1 MSSKKIKINKQYKD
15 RLFRLLFGSLDMK
28 ENIISLYN
36 ALNSTDYIEADIEEI
51 TTLDDAIYI
60 KMKND
65 VSFLID
71 SYLTLWEQQSSYN
84 PNMPIRGFMYFAN
97 LFDEYIDK
105 NNYNIYGTK
114 LVKIPTPKYVVFYN
128 GTSDKPAIE
137 KLKLSDA
144 FIKADKDN
152 EFEWTATMYNLN
164 RGKND
169 KLLSLCKPLSDYM
182 TLIYYIRENQEN
194 GYSIKDAVDKAAKRC
209 IEENILSDFLR
220 KHRAEVMDVCITE
233 FNEKVFIDGIHE
245 EGLAEGRAE
254 GRAEGLAEGR
264 AETIRI
270 MLQNGRTPE
279 EIADFGGFEIEKI
292 RKIQTL
298 LKADS

>member
-1 MSSKKIKINKQYKD
+1 
-15 RLFRLLFGSLDMK
+15 MK
-28 ENIISLYN
+28 G
-36 ALNSTDYIEADIEEI
+36 
-51 TTLDDAIYI
+51 
-60 KMKND
+60 M
-65 VSFLID
+65 
-71 SYLTLWEQQSSYN
+71 
-84 PNMPIRGFMYFAN
+84 
-97 LFDEYIDK
+97 
-105 NNYNIYGTK
+105 
-114 LVKIPTPKYVVFYN
+114 
-128 GTSDKPAIE
+128 
-137 KLKLSDA
+137 
-144 FIKADKDN
+144 
-152 EFEWTATMYNLN
+152 FEWTATMYNLN

-169 KLLSLCKPLSDYM
+169 KLLSLCNPLSDYM

-194 GYSIKDAVDKAAKRC
+194 GYSIKEAVDKAAKRC

-245 EGLAEGRAE
+245 EGRE
-254 GRAEGLAEGR
+254 EGR

>member
-1 MSSKKIKINKQYKD
+1 
-15 RLFRLLFGSLDMK
+15 
-28 ENIISLYN
+28 
-36 ALNSTDYIEADIEEI
+36 
-51 TTLDDAIYI
+51 
-60 KMKND
+60 
-65 VSFLID
+65 
-71 SYLTLWEQQSSYN
+71 
-84 PNMPIRGFMYFAN
+84 
-97 LFDEYIDK
+97 
-105 NNYNIYGTK
+105 
-114 LVKIPTPKYVVFYN
+114 
-128 GTSDKPAIE
+128 
-137 KLKLSDA
+137 
-144 FIKADKDN
+144 
-152 EFEWTATMYNLN
+152 MYNLN

-194 GYSIKDAVDKAAKRC
+194 GYSIKEAVDKAAKRC

-245 EGLAEGRAE
+245 EG
-254 GRAEGLAEGR
+254 RAEGLAEGREEGR

>member
-1 MSSKKIKINKQYKD
+1 MDLRLRGRKCLLDVHPERVPLKPTFVWEELLITLAKIECIRYMQ
-15 RLFRLLFGSLDMK
+15 
-28 ENIISLYN
+28 
-36 ALNSTDYIEADIEEI
+36 
-51 TTLDDAIYI
+51 DDAIYI

-128 GTSDKPAIE
+128 GTLDKPAIE

-194 GYSIKDAVDKAAKRC
+194 GYSIKEAVDKAAKRC

-245 EGLAEGRAE
+245 EGRE
-254 GRAEGLAEGR
+254 EGR

>member
-1 MSSKKIKINKQYKD
+1 M
-15 RLFRLLFGSLDMK
+15 
-28 ENIISLYN
+28 
-36 ALNSTDYIEADIEEI
+36 
-51 TTLDDAIYI
+51 
-60 KMKND
+60 
-65 VSFLID
+65 
-71 SYLTLWEQQSSYN
+71 
-84 PNMPIRGFMYFAN
+84 
-97 LFDEYIDK
+97 
-105 NNYNIYGTK
+105 
-114 LVKIPTPKYVVFYN
+114 
-128 GTSDKPAIE
+128 
-137 KLKLSDA
+137 
-144 FIKADKDN
+144 
-152 EFEWTATMYNLN
+152 
-164 RGKND
+164 
-169 KLLSLCKPLSDYM
+169 LSLCKPLSDYM

-245 EGLAEGRAE
+245 EGRE
-254 GRAEGLAEGR
+254 EGR

>member
-1 MSSKKIKINKQYKD
+1 MNSKKVKINKQYKD

-114 LVKIPTPKYVVFYN
+114 LVKIPTPKYVVF
-128 GTSDKPAIE
+128 
-137 KLKLSDA
+137 
-144 FIKADKDN
+144 
-152 EFEWTATMYNLN
+152 
-164 RGKND
+164 
-169 KLLSLCKPLSDYM
+169 
-182 TLIYYIRENQEN
+182 
-194 GYSIKDAVDKAAKRC
+194 
-209 IEENILSDFLR
+209 
-220 KHRAEVMDVCITE
+220 
-233 FNEKVFIDGIHE
+233 
-245 EGLAEGRAE
+245 
-254 GRAEGLAEGR
+254 
-264 AETIRI
+264 
-270 MLQNGRTPE
+270 
-279 EIADFGGFEIEKI
+279 
-292 RKIQTL
+292 
-298 LKADS
+298 